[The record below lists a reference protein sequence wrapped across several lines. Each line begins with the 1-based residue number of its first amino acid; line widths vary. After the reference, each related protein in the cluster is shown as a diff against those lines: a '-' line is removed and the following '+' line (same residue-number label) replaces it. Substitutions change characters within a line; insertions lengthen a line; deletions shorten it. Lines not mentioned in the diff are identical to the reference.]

1 MRKYYICILINI
13 SDQLLIT
20 KLYNSFI
27 KVDAC
32 GKILPIGKVHGGL
45 EKVLKKETYCKVPS
59 LNLHESTMGPQ
70 KPKNLKYGIIYFID
84 GFGVLP

>member
-1 MRKYYICILINI
+1 MIYLLIDI

-32 GKILPIGKVHGGL
+32 GKILSIGKVHGGL
-45 EKVLKKETYCKVPS
+45 EKV
-59 LNLHESTMGPQ
+59 
-70 KPKNLKYGIIYFID
+70 
-84 GFGVLP
+84 

>member
-1 MRKYYICILINI
+1 MNI

-32 GKILPIGKVHGGL
+32 GKILPRGKVHNGL
-45 EKVLKKETYCKVPS
+45 EFFFKKKKHTAKFP
-59 LNLHESTMGPQ
+59 H
-70 KPKNLKYGIIYFID
+70 
-84 GFGVLP
+84 

>member
-1 MRKYYICILINI
+1 MTFRYSPLLLKQSAWNGKYYICVVYDMPTYI

-32 GKILPIGKVHGGL
+32 GKILPRGKVHNAL
-45 EKVLKKETYCKVPS
+45 EKV
-59 LNLHESTMGPQ
+59 
-70 KPKNLKYGIIYFID
+70 
-84 GFGVLP
+84 

>member
-1 MRKYYICILINI
+1 MTFRYSPLLLKESAWNGKYYICVVYDNLLIDI

-32 GKILPIGKVHGGL
+32 GKILSIGKVHGGL
-45 EKVLKKETYCKVPS
+45 EKV
-59 LNLHESTMGPQ
+59 
-70 KPKNLKYGIIYFID
+70 
-84 GFGVLP
+84 

>member
-1 MRKYYICILINI
+1 MNI

-45 EKVLKKETYCKVPS
+45 EKV
-59 LNLHESTMGPQ
+59 
-70 KPKNLKYGIIYFID
+70 
-84 GFGVLP
+84 

>member
-1 MRKYYICILINI
+1 MPTYI

-32 GKILPIGKVHGGL
+32 GKILPRGKVHG
-45 EKVLKKETYCKVPS
+45 LKK
-59 LNLHESTMGPQ
+59 N
-70 KPKNLKYGIIYFID
+70 I
-84 GFGVLP
+84 LPAKFPH